1 MLIERHDSLRTVF
14 YYKNVDKPL
23 QIVLKNRKASVTI
36 KDVSSLDLND
46 AEKFVEEFKTMDIKR
61 GFDLSKDLL
70 MRLALIKTAAN
81 SYKIIWTHHHII
93 IDGWCLS
100 IIISEFFSIYHT
112 IISNKSIKF
121 EPAMPYSDYVLWLDK
136 QDKEKAKRYWEKYLC
151 GYEGKAVIPFSRKE
165 GNAYYIPEEYSLIFD
180 KETTEKIISF
190 SAKNQTTTNTV
201 FQSIWGILLQKYSNT
216 DDVVFGSVVSGRPVD
231 LIGADKMVGL
241 FINTIPVRVKC
252 DASMPFYELLKK
264 INEETLESRESD
276 YLPLTTIQASLGS
289 NIKLIDHIM
298 IFENYPIPKD
308 VRENTITL
316 GFSINDVSLFS
327 HTNYDFNIV
336 VLPDDQ
342 IVVKFCYNKSV
353 CDSTFVKRIS
363 EHFKQALLTAIDNP
377 NIKIMDIEILT
388 KEEKALLQQFNQTSV
403 DNGSKKTI
411 HELFMGRAYKN
422 PDKIAVVYG
431 DKSLTY
437 RELNEKSNQLAGK
450 LINLGVTHNTIVGI
464 MAERSLEI
472 IIGILGVL
480 KAGGAYLPIDIDYPV
495 DRIKYMLDN
504 SGAKILLKK
513 GMVNKNIAFSGEVL
527 DLDDPCS
534 YCEVTPNLDII
545 GESDDLGI

>member
-1 MLIERHDSLRTVF
+1 M
-14 YYKNVDKPL
+14 
-23 QIVLKNRKASVTI
+23 
-36 KDVSSLDLND
+36 
-46 AEKFVEEFKTMDIKR
+46 
-61 GFDLSKDLL
+61 
-70 MRLALIKTAAN
+70 
-81 SYKIIWTHHHII
+81 
-93 IDGWCLS
+93 
-100 IIISEFFSIYHT
+100 
-112 IISNKSIKF
+112 
-121 EPAMPYSDYVLWLDK
+121 
-136 QDKEKAKRYWEKYLC
+136 
-151 GYEGKAVIPFSRKE
+151 
-165 GNAYYIPEEYSLIFD
+165 
-180 KETTEKIISF
+180 
-190 SAKNQTTTNTV
+190 
-201 FQSIWGILLQKYSNT
+201 
-216 DDVVFGSVVSGRPVD
+216 
-231 LIGADKMVGL
+231 
-241 FINTIPVRVKC
+241 
-252 DASMPFYELLKK
+252 
-264 INEETLESRESD
+264 
-276 YLPLTTIQASLGS
+276 
-289 NIKLIDHIM
+289 
-298 IFENYPIPKD
+298 
-308 VRENTITL
+308 
-316 GFSINDVSLFS
+316 
-327 HTNYDFNIV
+327 

-545 GESDDLGI
+545 GESDDLAYLIYTSGSTGKPKGVMISHRAVINLILGITDNISFSSEKTILSLTTISFDIFVLETLIPLTKGLKVVIASKKNRMT